1 MMTLMKLM
9 RVCVLVSL
17 TAMVGGTSAWA
28 GDPRQGE
35 RMATRWCAACH
46 VVTSSQN
53 SAFADAPSFWDIARR
68 HSDKKQIEN
77 FLITPHPPMPDM
89 HLTRKEIDDI
99 TSYIRSLDALPAPA
113 PEDQDDRRQYNG

>member
-1 MMTLMKLM
+1 MMTFRKMM
-9 RVCVLVSL
+9 GVAVLLSL
-17 TAMVGGTSAWA
+17 TGMVGETPAWA
-28 GDPRQGE
+28 GDRRQGE
-35 RMATRWCAACH
+35 LTAKRWCAACH

-77 FLITPHPPMPDM
+77 FLMDPHPPMQDM

-99 TSYIRSLDALPAPA
+99 TSYIRSLDPRPAPP